1 MSIAMLQTTAK
12 YTVIA
17 SAYRAGESQAVN
29 IEKHIDA
36 GFELMALGYTR
47 HVDVMGYYKESD
59 APLPQIELSRAI
71 PVFNMSE
78 VSVLATLFCGAYNQ
92 DCILV
97 INNDSHSAW
106 LVDVFGTVISL
117 LGQWHVTPRMPA
129 TQGWTYDGNAYY
141 YAE

>member
-1 MSIAMLQTTAK
+1 MSIAMLRTKAK

-29 IEKHIDA
+29 VEKHIDS
-36 GFELMALGYTR
+36 GFELAALGYTR
-47 HVDVMGYYKESD
+47 QIDVMGYYKEYG

-78 VSVLATLFCGAYNQ
+78 VSVLATLFCGGYNQ

-106 LVDVFGTVISL
+106 LVDVSGMVISL
-117 LGQWHVTPRMPA
+117 LGQWVSSA
-129 TQGWTYDGNAYY
+129 TVPDAKCWTYDGSAYY